1 MLMPRLNPNEL
12 LIPAVPPMKIPARVF
27 IREGM
32 QVEETALDQLKAVCA
47 LPSVVEA
54 LGMPDIHQG
63 YGVPIGS
70 VVATREI
77 VVPAAVGY
85 DINCGMRLLTTPLR
99 LEEIDVKQLAD
110 SIRRDIPLGEG
121 HHNVA
126 LGKDD
131 FAAVLEGGVSALFG
145 VKHSGH
151 RVWEAWSDDEERPL
165 LEKIEERGSMEG
177 GVEAVSNHA
186 FSRGQDQLA
195 TLGGGNHFIEIQLVE
210 QVYDQELA
218 QRFGLFEGQAVV
230 MIHSGSRGL
239 GHQVGDDYMRL
250 SRDYDHRHGGGQ
262 PNDNLCFLPLES
274 KEGRNYLQAMQ
285 AAANF
290 AFANRHLMA
299 ALVKKNFRHY
309 YGDIA
314 LPLVYDVPHNI
325 AKFERHH
332 GETLLIHRKGAT
344 RAFGP
349 GRMAGTAFAEVG
361 QPILIPGSMGTASYL
376 LVGTEASECS
386 LASVN
391 HGAGRVMSRT
401 AAAGKRGKRGK
412 PKRTAAIS
420 DEEFRRAMEG
430 IYLVCEDRGSVKEEA
445 PQAYK
450 DIDAVIEVVREA
462 GLARPVA
469 RLRPKAVLKG

>member
-1 MLMPRLNPNEL
+1 MERLNANEI
-12 LIPAVPPMKIPARVF
+12 LIPAIPPMKIPARVF

-32 QVEETALDQLKAVCA
+32 RLEDTSLEQLKAACA

-85 DINCGMRLLTTPLR
+85 DVNCGMRLLTTPLR
-99 LEEIDVKQLAD
+99 IEEIDVKLLAD
-110 SIRRDIPLGEG
+110 SIHRDIPLGEG
-121 HHNVA
+121 HNNVS
-126 LGKDD
+126 LDRGD
-131 FAAVLEGGVSALFG
+131 FDTLLEGGVSALFG
-145 VKHSGH
+145 VKHGGH
-151 RVWEAWSDDEERPL
+151 RVWEAWNEAEERPL
-165 LEKIEERGSMEG
+165 LERIEERGSMEG
-177 GVEAVSNHA
+177 DAGAVSTHA
-186 FSRGQDQLA
+186 RGRGHDQLA
-195 TLGGGNHFIEIQLVE
+195 TLGGGNHFIEIQVVE
-210 QVYDQELA
+210 KVYEEKLA
-218 QRFGLFEGQAVV
+218 ERFGLFEGQAVV

-239 GHQVGDDYMRL
+239 GHQVGEDYMRL
-250 SRDYDHRHGGGQ
+250 AKEYDHAHGGGQ
-262 PNDNLCFLPLES
+262 PNDNLCFLPLDRP
-274 KEGRNYLQAMQ
+274 EGQNYLKAMQ

-290 AFANRHLMA
+290 AFVNRQLMA
-299 ALVKKNFRHY
+299 VLVKKNFRHY
-309 YGDIA
+309 YGDIPM
-314 LPLVYDVPHNI
+314 PLVYDVPHNM

-349 GRMAGTAFAEVG
+349 RRMAGTAFADVG

-376 LVGTEASECS
+376 LVGTEAGECS

-401 AAAGKRGKRGK
+401 AAAGRHGKRGK
-412 PKRTAAIS
+412 MRHAPAIS
-420 DEEFRRAMEG
+420 DEDFKRAMEG

-450 DIDAVIEVVREA
+450 DIDAVIEVVTGAR
-462 GLARPVA
+462 LALPVA
-469 RLRPKAVLKG
+469 RMRPRAVLKG